1 MKFFI
6 QIFLIIIT
14 IFTTGYFYKKFFKQN
29 TNKIIADNILKSES
43 NLENIDINKKNNVIT
58 NLEYSVK
65 FNENNYYSIISK
77 QSKISNNDNIDNVEM
92 EKVKGI
98 YKIEK
103 LKNMIIITS
112 EKAIYNNLDH
122 FTTFYKNVQINYLEN
137 FITSDKLIFDP
148 NNNTIKISE
157 NVIYDGIYGNIKTD
171 NIEIDLVTNKINLY
185 MTRPNDKVEITNSQK
200 NGIY

>member
-6 QIFLIIIT
+6 QIFLIIII
-14 IFTTGYFYKKFFKQN
+14 IFAIGFFYKKFFIQN
-29 TNKIIADNILKSES
+29 TNKIISDNISKSE
-43 NLENIDINKKNNVIT
+43 NYLDNIDNIKKNNIIT

-65 FNENNYYSIISK
+65 FNENNYFSIISK
-77 QSKISNNDNIDNVEM
+77 QSKISKNDVIDIVEM
-92 EKVKGI
+92 EKVRGT

-112 EKAIYNNLDH
+112 DMAIYNNLDY
-122 FTTFYKNVQINYLEN
+122 FTTFYKNVQINYPEH

-148 NNNTIKISE
+148 KKNTIKISE

-171 NIEIDLVTNKINLY
+171 NIEINLVTNKIDLY
-185 MTRPNDKVEITNSQK
+185 MNKPNDKVEITKSQK
-200 NGIY
+200 NVIY

>member
-29 TNKIIADNILKSES
+29 TNKIIADNIPKSES

-112 EKAIYNNLDH
+112 ERAIYNNLDY
-122 FTTFYKNVQINYLEN
+122 FTTFYKNVQINYLEH

-148 NNNTIKISE
+148 KNNTIKISE
-157 NVIYDGIYGNIKTD
+157 NVIYNGIYGNIKTD

>member
-14 IFTTGYFYKKFFKQN
+14 IFAIGFFYKKFFIQN
-29 TNKIIADNILKSES
+29 TNKIISDNISKSE
-43 NLENIDINKKNNVIT
+43 NYLDNIDNIKKNNVIT

-65 FNENNYYSIISK
+65 FNENNYFSIISK
-77 QSKISNNDNIDNVEM
+77 QSKISKNDVIDIVEM
-92 EKVKGI
+92 EKVRGT

-112 EKAIYNNLDH
+112 DMAIYNNLDY
-122 FTTFYKNVQINYLEN
+122 FTTFYKNVQINYPEH

-148 NNNTIKISE
+148 KNNTIKISE

-171 NIEIDLVTNKINLY
+171 NIEINLVTNKIDLY
-185 MTRPNDKVEITNSQK
+185 MNKPNDKVEITKSQK
-200 NGIY
+200 NVIY